1 MPDFDKNLKP
11 ILKNEDSNLPNLDNP
26 ATTGNFGYQQSVA
39 GRQSA
44 TDQFFGNGP
53 VINEMAPTV
62 TAKELYENR
71 RYEIFSPDITDIE
84 NQKAYAQP
92 WTTKAANGI
101 LKGLN
106 LAATTT
112 IGGFGMLEG
121 ALQATFSGRLA
132 DIWDNPIMR
141 DLDEW
146 NTKVDEE
153 YLPNYYTTKE
163 TQANWYSTDNWF
175 KPNFL
180 FDKLIKNSGYAV
192 GAMISGNIANAGLR
206 AAGAGIG
213 ALADAYAVGAESSQ
227 AFKSYTPLL
236 RNISR
241 AFSAGKNIEAASVLE
256 KGIASVAD
264 VTTQASELASIA
276 KQTNLFAKINDIGRR
291 TAIAAYSS
299 AGEASFEAL
308 QTSKDYR
315 KNAIS
320 QFVQTYGYE
329 PTGQDLDRINQDS
342 ESVGKVSFF
351 ANMAILSATEYV
363 QLPKILGS
371 SYAAERQAA
380 NSLMGNVDNVVL
392 REGKYVAEEAATR
405 FGKIYDKVKG
415 VGRYVFDP
423 KESLQ
428 EGLQYQVQ
436 VGVQNYY
443 NKAYQTKN
451 ADVWVDGFLYG
462 LNGTKD
468 GKGVGVLNS
477 KEGAESMLL
486 GGITGG
492 MMQIKGNIAQSRA
505 LTENTQRFLNSLNT
519 TPSFKEAFQD
529 RVSSINR
536 GVILQQQQQA
546 AIVQG
551 DRLEATDINADM
563 LHNYLSTRIK
573 YGRFDMVMEDIAE
586 LKRDGITQGG
596 LSELK
601 EQGLASLN
609 DTVESYQSR
618 LSNFEK
624 VAKQTDELYKSLDLR
639 YSGKLDEKG
648 NRRYSSQ
655 VIDKLAYA
663 GSKII
668 NYEKR
673 IPQVNELLSNS
684 GIDTTSV
691 LTSIIKDNK
700 PNIEATESVIE
711 QINNMDVTSEMK
723 DDLKLALTDVI
734 ELSLRR
740 KLFMD
745 QYDDIKDNPE
755 KYQVSNAIVEPEQ
768 GSVEIEQEE
777 ESKIKRR
784 ELNVGQEYSLNQPYI
799 RSNNGLVLA
808 PKITVQSQTLGGEYE
823 VVLPDGKTS
832 FLTPEQFKAYKITD
846 KDNTSEEISDLLD
859 NVITRIIS
867 QPKYKDVA
875 DTAPAGEEVEKTL
888 LQHINEQNNPEL
900 IDEIE
905 AEFKERSEAFMK
917 QAEKIA
923 KDKKL
928 AEELNA
934 TLDMSGT
941 EVVGVNDASVPDDS
955 SKSNEVL
962 PRATVPSKQLPGYS
976 NSNFFGNKLSTFANR
991 KNIRGVYVTQAN
1003 EGKLGLSGLMNH
1015 LKGDS
1020 NIDASKTIAFVMVE
1034 QVGDKVTVVDKNGK
1048 PLAKPTVDNAVYQ
1061 VMPDPGFK
1069 WSEKYGGK
1077 SMFREGTSKETIDY
1091 ITGMYKEWI
1100 AETLA
1105 ETNIIPHTIEASFGK
1120 AEKTKGAKNSV
1131 ASANLI
1137 KASDLDEKAVL
1148 YVPTTNGTITRG
1160 STSFSNPLGKIFL
1173 KAANGYVMLQN
1184 NKHNE
1189 KQAGV
1194 IFDAIRQLCY
1204 IANTEYNLQ
1213 SDDAQRIYNWLTTVV
1228 YWGKPKNAPGVNS
1241 IWFEKGK
1248 LFMGNEGKSYT
1259 FTTDGLDAAKDK
1271 ILASIQDTY
1280 HNVRSVF
1287 VASDLKT
1294 NSIDNWN
1301 LPYEQILGVVDGKLE
1316 VKKWKN
1322 YQSYLLSAQGR
1333 NSEDIPLTTN
1343 INVVENEDQVNRQG
1357 VYFVAT
1363 DMADRYAAP
1372 LPKVKAPKTLTPGAP
1387 KASSATVTKIGP
1399 GTSVKINTSDRSFN
1413 VNLKTF
1419 KQSGNTIEL
1428 SYINGSNV
1436 QVGYRGEVKEGVFY
1450 PTESFNPSSG
1460 WRPLSTA
1467 TFISI
1472 ELPTS
1477 SKESVGGKVD
1487 TTNTIED
1494 GKVTA
1499 ISNPAFGTVHFIANF
1514 NNLDEIEFIAEDPA
1528 NPDSA
1533 KMAADNAAAFAKV
1546 DAGVIAASIAQKIRS
1561 EQTVIKEEAAVV
1573 APIIKEN
1580 EISESDEELMRRQMN
1595 ETEDDA
1601 PFRTKLQTEEETF
1614 EKENWPK
1621 IEKFLKEK
1629 FPNLPV
1635 YRVKNIIRNAAGQ
1648 EMFGMFK
1655 DGAIY
1660 VYEGAETGTVYH
1672 EVFHGVYR
1680 MFTSPDER
1688 NNIREEFRSR
1698 TGSFVERATGQDIK
1712 YSDATDI
1719 QIEEQLAEELID
1731 YIQNGKIP
1739 GKPKDGRPFILKM
1752 FSDFVNW
1759 VKSLFKNNKSKLD
1772 TVELFRQI
1780 KKGEFKQYSPITSSL
1795 SYANKGII
1803 DIDSVVAEPGA
1814 VARVKMG
1821 GQTVHD
1827 IMQQMTYITL
1837 GDIVKSDQS
1846 LFNIEKIKKTELYK
1860 KLKDDLQKTALKS
1873 RKSAEQLVR
1882 DGEFTQEQANPFIE
1896 KSIALWKDITEN
1908 WNDLV
1913 EKHTEYL
1920 NSYSIQFDENEE
1932 MGFRDEDRSKT
1943 SDYMDS
1949 SKIDSFKKA
1958 AAAIKLLLST
1968 VPIVRNGKL
1977 DYSSIN
1983 GARLLSVSEVYMTLL
1998 NQTHSARNVDE
2009 MISRIYDIAKD
2020 DENYRTLYERIT
2032 KTKFIDNNFDL
2043 SNLKNT
2049 HESQLI
2055 SALWKVLKKQNP
2067 EVKNLFILEN
2077 GEVQVGASNFGTAA
2091 RQLSGTYTN
2100 AVVNAIKTTPKYFRY
2115 DNVEKAFVAVTDD
2128 KGVAAIE
2135 DVDINTPDNQRR
2147 FLGSLGIS
2155 FTKDEYNRLGLDG
2168 SNDQER
2174 FQEAVRGIK
2183 TSFIKAKKITT
2194 FSSKTLAIKG
2204 RLMTLAE
2211 LKVKLANPEFDST
2224 FYNVN
2229 GEMTQ
2234 TFLGTNAASDLFDT
2248 LSQITNKSELANTP
2262 YAYLLTDSFAQN
2274 SVILDMMFNPDTGNK
2289 IQGSNDLMKTSWADG
2304 TQNATNGK
2312 KTSSSKLKYKDR
2324 LIQEINMNLAGYYY
2338 TLIPGDASLEWQTY
2352 MKNAISSKMLASG
2365 FEDVYDVFKGYF
2377 ISEMNLAR
2385 ENRPTKNSGDLRFFK
2400 PILGEKLHNDLIAE
2414 EGEVFTP
2421 EEIYNDNKEAIDK
2434 AVLAFID
2441 KKTALF
2447 KNTLERYGVITPGLG
2462 RQTWEV
2468 TNLEFAQGGMI
2479 TEQNLNRELTALS
2492 VNFMINNI
2500 ELHKLLFSDPYQYS
2514 DELKRIKNFLSPRQA
2529 IISNSTNMNNALN
2542 STWNK
2547 NYTSGDIG
2555 YTDFTKDFFV
2565 TVTTA
2570 DINAFHDLPGYKPAD
2585 TEESKDKE
2593 WKPYEESD
2601 GSGIIMFKSYRNF
2614 RIRASDWTDDNE
2626 AQYNYDIAWEKRNK
2640 GLTLSPAD
2648 KQALADGNPN
2658 VKSTYTSIKPIV
2670 SGNKGNGQSYNDIV
2684 LDKFALYPLSYRIL
2698 TEINMAGGKE
2708 TSNAIEHYNKMQAE
2722 GIDYS
2727 IFKSGRKVGAQ
2738 GQHELYKDGEFNN
2751 DPYAADTMVN
2761 VPFNIMAVQS
2771 EVPSKDVE
2779 EVTRGSQITKLAT
2792 MDFMEAGVPI
2802 DFEKGKNINDRYK
2815 KWFKLTEDQKKT
2827 KSKLYKEIKNNQM
2840 LLEAIM
2846 EEGYQ
2851 NLLNQMGIIENA
2863 DKTFSIDSTA
2873 KVGEILRKEILKREV
2888 NDNIADALAGFLE
2901 GHTVLEATPAYQQIR
2916 NILYSIADREVISP
2930 KISGGMKVQIPSTL
2944 LEEVKAKP
2952 VNINGVQAYSSKT
2965 LDFYVD
2971 KDGKRVC
2978 EIMLSRWFY
2987 SPMSDKD
2994 LLDYL
2999 NNTDEGKEILAGIGF
3014 RIPTQKQ
3021 NSIDSF
3027 VIKQFLPEEFGD
3039 NVVIPSA
3046 LVKKA
3051 GSDFDIDKLSVYLKN
3066 VYETDKG
3073 EVKLIPYYGIDEA
3086 AKAEVNKLDIGSDAF
3101 KKSLQNAYIQSLQNL
3116 VSSPENFNAL
3126 IKPNSAD
3133 QLKGLAKEITGKLG
3147 FDSFDYSSLD
3157 NMLDRHF
3164 MSRLRQAFVSGKYAI
3179 GIAARNQTNHSLNQ
3193 RQLVYLD
3200 TSKITEEDRSWLKDG
3215 NITFENYNK
3224 IMVNGKEYAT
3234 ISMIDNV
3241 DGQRI
3246 SDINAQFI
3254 DGYVDISKGPWIMEL
3269 GATPNVT
3276 STWMFLSSIGVP
3288 IDTIAY
3294 FMNQPI
3300 IRDYLAKVENAGYS
3314 WLFIDDYVKEIKA
3327 LNKYSVGKNYDFSKI
3342 KTIPSK
3348 ESLRKTVGAIGRDLD
3363 RDQKAEQQFMLDEF
3377 LKYAK
3382 MASQMFT
3389 FSQGTNFD
3397 TATFNDP
3404 YLIFKK
3410 MEQLKKAQNTIFS
3423 SLDENGDPISGV
3435 DSLLKN
3441 SFLGK
3446 LAEKIGDIRNAYA
3459 EILKSDAPNVRSVI
3473 ENVLMDYIDMPDSD
3487 FIRVSQKAVSDLFD
3501 WAVQIDRKLNTQ
3513 ITNILLNKDNT
3524 SGELSKFIT
3533 EVKNTPN
3540 HPLRNNQIIK
3550 LLDPIING
3558 AEEGVNNAKINNKS
3572 NKVYDQNQIIYG
3584 FEEMK
3589 NYLKAQG
3596 SPLYGK
3602 LVRLAVLQS
3611 GLSNSPIS
3619 FTSLLPYEDFKEIY
3633 NKTLSNLEKMPNLA
3647 DFNKLKVFQRNNWND
3662 SDIVPMRKARK
3673 ITTTEG
3679 SYMQNNI
3686 NFGNNHVATSAIL
3699 AGEIPQL
3706 LKMSSLSREAQAD
3719 VVVYSWEQVPAGKK
3733 KYDMIKEGDF
3743 SYIKKGLFQKVY
3755 DGTTPLSFLNKF
3767 GTPTYVYKMINAW
3780 GDSRRVGE
3788 NYFSANE
3795 FYAVAKK
3802 SVIDNGFIQPNEV
3815 EDDAITPYFSAEPAS
3830 IVSTEP
3836 KIQDELVDEDAPIQS
3851 QEDSELEAEALAEQ
3865 LSNKKINIYTGTGEN
3880 VELSNFAE
3888 RPFNIGGDI
3897 FNTVEGAFQAA
3908 KLAFTNEYLLTGELS
3923 KRDKEIYNE
3932 LKIATGSEAKKIGR
3946 KIEGLVPA
3954 EWDKVSTNRM
3964 KSFMKASFEQNPKA
3978 LRTLLETGYAK
3989 LTHKNKKGVEQ
4000 DKGRFSRV
4008 LMEVREELTPITPGL
4023 AIVSTNTVKLKDGKY
4038 HKITDINSKYLSERG
4053 FPKKD
4058 INNILKEIC
4067 KLG

>member
-11 ILKNEDSNLPNLDNP
+11 ILKNEESRLPNLDNP

-264 VTTQASELASIA
+264 VTTQASELANIA

-428 EGLQYQVQ
+428 EGLQYQLQ

-492 MMQIKGNIAQSRA
+492 MMQIRGNIAQSRA

-536 GVILQQQQQA
+536 GVMLQQQQQA

-648 NRRYSSQ
+648 NRMYSSQ

-832 FLTPEQFKAYKITD
+832 FLTPEQFKAYKITN

-905 AEFKERSEAFMK
+905 AEFKERSETFMK

-941 EVVGVNDASVPDDS
+941 EVVGVNDASVPDDT

-1069 WSEKYGGK
+1069 WSETYGGK

-1189 KQAGV
+1189 KQANV

-1204 IANTEYNLQ
+1204 IANTQYNLQ
-1213 SDDAQRIYNWLTTVV
+1213 SEDAQRIYNWLTTVV

-1372 LPKVKAPKTLTPGAP
+1372 LPKVKAPKTLTPGSP
-1387 KASSATVTKIGP
+1387 KADVA
-1399 GTSVKINTSDRSFN
+1399 N
-1413 VNLKTF
+1413 V
-1419 KQSGNTIEL
+1419 
-1428 SYINGSNV
+1428 
-1436 QVGYRGEVKEGVFY
+1436 
-1450 PTESFNPSSG
+1450 
-1460 WRPLSTA
+1460 
-1467 TFISI
+1467 
-1472 ELPTS
+1472 
-1477 SKESVGGKVD
+1477 
-1487 TTNTIED
+1487 IED

-1514 NNLDEIEFIAEDPA
+1514 NNLDEIEFVAEDPA

-1601 PFRTKLQTEEETF
+1601 PFRTKLQTEEEAF

-1660 VYEGAETGTVYH
+1660 VYEGAETGTLYH

-1680 MFTSPDER
+1680 MFTSPEER
-1688 NNIREEFRSR
+1688 NNIREEFRAR
-1698 TGSFVERATGQDIK
+1698 TGSFTDRATGEEIEH
-1712 YSDATDI
+1712 SSATDI

-1739 GKPKDGRPFILKM
+1739 GKPKDGRPFILKL
-1752 FSDFVNW
+1752 FSDFVNFI
-1759 VKSLFKNNKSKLD
+1759 KSLFKNNKSKLD
-1772 TVELFRQI
+1772 TAELFRQI
-1780 KKGEFKQYSPITSSL
+1780 KKGDFKQYSPVTSSL

-1803 DIDSVVAEPGA
+1803 DIDSVVAGA
-1814 VARVKMG
+1814 GAIARVKMG

-1837 GDIVKSDQS
+1837 RDIVGNNQS
-1846 LFNIEKIKKTELYK
+1846 LFNIEKIKKSELYA

-1882 DGEFTQEQANPFIE
+1882 DGKFTQEQAAPIVE
-1896 KSIALWKDITEN
+1896 KSIALWKDITDN
-1908 WNDLV
+1908 WEDIV

-1920 NSYSIQFDENEE
+1920 KSYSIQFDENEE

-1943 SDYMDS
+1943 SDYLDS

-1998 NQTHSARNVDE
+1998 NQTHSARTVDE
-2009 MISRIYDIAKD
+2009 MIARIYDIAKN

-2032 KTKFIDNNFDL
+2032 KSKFVDNNFDL

-2049 HESQLI
+2049 HDGQLI

-2091 RQLSGTYTN
+2091 RQLSATYTN
-2100 AVVNAIKTTPKYFRY
+2100 AVVNSIKTTPKYFKY
-2115 DNVEKAFVAVTDD
+2115 DPKESSFVPVRDD

-2135 DVDINTPDNQRR
+2135 DVNLDTIDNQRR

-2155 FTKDEYNRLGLDG
+2155 FTKNDYDTLDTE
-2168 SNDQER
+2168 DQTR
-2174 FQEAVRGIK
+2174 FQEAVKGIK
-2183 TSFIKAKKITT
+2183 TSFVQAKKITN
-2194 FSSKTLAIKG
+2194 FSGKTLSIKG

-2224 FYNVN
+2224 FYNIN

-2234 TFLGTNAASDLFDT
+2234 TFLGTNAASNLFDT
-2248 LSQITNKSELANTP
+2248 LSQIEKKSDLANTP

-2274 SVILDMMFNPDTGNK
+2274 SVILDMMFNPETGNK
-2289 IQGSNDLMKTSWADG
+2289 IQGSEELMKTSWADG
-2304 TQNATNGK
+2304 TQNAINGK
-2312 KTSSSKLKYKDR
+2312 KKSSSKLTYKDR

-2352 MKNAISSKMLASG
+2352 MKNAISAKQLASG
-2365 FEDVYDVFKGYF
+2365 FEDVFNIFSGYF
-2377 ISEMNLAR
+2377 ISEMNLSR
-2385 ENRPTKNSGDLRFFK
+2385 EDRPTKNQKELRFFK
-2400 PILGEKLHNDLIAE
+2400 PILGETLHDKLIGL
-2414 EGEVFTP
+2414 EGSP
-2421 EEIYNDNKEAIDK
+2421 EEIYANNKEAIDK
-2434 AVLAFID
+2434 AVLAFIN
-2441 KKTALF
+2441 KKTASF
-2447 KNTLERYGVITPGLG
+2447 KSTLEKYGIITPALG

-2529 IISNSTNMNNALN
+2529 IISNSANMNNALN
-2542 STWNK
+2542 NVWNK
-2547 NYTSGDIG
+2547 NYTQGDIG
-2555 YTDFTKDFFV
+2555 YTDFTKDYFK

-2570 DINAFHDLPGYKPAD
+2570 DVNAFHDLPGYKPAD
-2585 TEESKDKE
+2585 TEETKDKE
-2593 WKPYEESD
+2593 WQPYEESD
-2601 GSGIIMFKSYRNF
+2601 GSGIIMFNAYRNF
-2614 RIRASDWTDDNE
+2614 KIRSSDWTDENE
-2626 AQYNYDIAWEKRNK
+2626 EQYQYDVAWEKRDK
-2640 GLTLSPAD
+2640 GLGLSESD
-2648 KQALADGNPN
+2648 RKALAAGNPN
-2658 VKSTYTSIKPIV
+2658 VKSTYTAIKPIV
-2670 SGNKGNGQSYNDIV
+2670 SGNKANGQSYNDIV
-2684 LDKFALYPLSYRIL
+2684 LDKFALYPLSYRVL
-2698 TEINMAGGKE
+2698 KEINMAGGKE
-2708 TSNAIEHYNKMQAE
+2708 TSNAIEHYNKMQDE
-2722 GIDYS
+2722 GVDYS

-2738 GQHELYKDGEFNN
+2738 GQHELYKNGEFNT
-2751 DPYAADTMVN
+2751 DSYAANTVVN

-2779 EVTRGSQITKLAT
+2779 VVTRGSQITKLAT
-2792 MDFMEAGVPI
+2792 MDFMEAGVPV
-2802 DFEKGKNINDRYK
+2802 DFEKGKDINSRYE
-2815 KWFKLTEDQKKT
+2815 KWFKLTEDQKIA
-2827 KSKLYKEIKNNQM
+2827 KSKLYREIKNNQD
-2840 LLEAIM
+2840 LLEAMM

-2851 NLLNQMGIIENA
+2851 NLLRQMGIVENA
-2863 DKTFSIDSTA
+2863 DKTFSIDKND
-2873 KVGEILRKEILKREV
+2873 KVGETLRKEILKREV

-2944 LEEVKAKP
+2944 FEEIKGRATE
-2952 VNINGVQAYSSKT
+2952 INGKQAYESDV
-2965 LDFYVD
+2965 LNFYVD
-2971 KDGKRVC
+2971 KNGKRVC
-2978 EIMLSRWFY
+2978 EIMLSRWFA
-2987 SPMSDKD
+2987 SSMSDKD

-3051 GSDFDIDKLSVYLKN
+3051 GSDFDIDKLSVYVKN
-3066 VYETDKG
+3066 VYEDTNG
-3073 EVKLIPYYGIDEA
+3073 NVRIIPYVGTDQNAKDEI
-3086 AKAEVNKLDIGSDAF
+3086 KKLDIGADAF
-3101 KKSLQNAYIQSLQNL
+3101 KKSLENAYIQSLQNL
-3116 VSSPENFNAL
+3116 VSSPENFSAL
-3126 IKPNSAD
+3126 VQPNSAD

-3147 FDSFDYSSLD
+3147 FDSFNYSSLD

-3193 RQLVYLD
+3193 RQLIYLD
-3200 TSKITEEDRSWLKDG
+3200 TSKISQEDEYWLKDG
-3215 NITFENYNK
+3215 AITFENYNK
-3224 IMVNGKEYAT
+3224 IVVKGKEYAT
-3234 ISMIDNV
+3234 VSMINNV

-3288 IDTIAY
+3288 IDTVAY

-3314 WLFIDDYVKEIKA
+3314 WLFIEDYVKEVKA

-3348 ESLRKTVGAIGRDLD
+3348 EELRKTVGAIGRDLD

-3404 YLIFKK
+3404 YLVFKK
-3410 MEQLKKAQNTIFS
+3410 MEQLKRAQNTIFS
-3423 SLDENGDPISGV
+3423 SLDENGNPISGV
-3435 DSLLKN
+3435 DNLLKN

-3459 EILKSDAPNVRSVI
+3459 EILKSDAPNVRQVI
-3473 ENVLMDYIDMPDSD
+3473 ENTLGEFIDMPDSD

-3501 WAVQIDRKLNTQ
+3501 WAVQIDRRLNTQ
-3513 ITNILLNKDNT
+3513 ITNILLAKDNVA
-3524 SGELSKFIT
+3524 GELSDFLT

-3589 NYLKAQG
+3589 NYLEAQG

-3686 NFGNNHVATSAIL
+3686 NFGNNHIATSAML

-3755 DGTTPLSFLNKF
+3755 SGTTPLSFLNKF

-3836 KIQDELVDEDAPIQS
+3836 KIQDELVDEDVTLI
-3851 QEDSELEAEALAEQ
+3851 EDDAEQ
-3865 LSNKKINIYTGTGEN
+3865 LSEALEETI
-3880 VELSNFAE
+3880 
-3888 RPFNIGGDI
+3888 
-3897 FNTVEGAFQAA
+3897 
-3908 KLAFTNEYLLTGELS
+3908 
-3923 KRDKEIYNE
+3923 KESD
-3932 LKIATGSEAKKIGR
+3932 T
-3946 KIEGLVPA
+3946 
-3954 EWDKVSTNRM
+3954 
-3964 KSFMKASFEQNPKA
+3964 
-3978 LRTLLETGYAK
+3978 
-3989 LTHKNKKGVEQ
+3989 
-4000 DKGRFSRV
+4000 
-4008 LMEVREELTPITPGL
+4008 MEIPSGK
-4023 AIVSTNTVKLKDGKY
+4023 VKLKDGKY
-4038 HKITDINSKYLSERG
+4038 HNIADINGKYLSEIG
-4053 FPKKD
+4053 YSQKK
-4058 INNILKEIC
+4058 INEILETIC